1 MKSRILFVDDEAK
14 VLQGL
19 QRMLRGM
26 RGEWV
31 MAFAESGKEALELL
45 AKTPA
50 DVVVSDMRMPG
61 MDGAQLLD
69 TVRRRHPGAT
79 RIILSGYAN
88 EESVLRTIGPA
99 HQYLAKPC
107 DSETLTRKIINSLE
121 LRRLLKTES
130 LRHLVSS
137 LDPLPTTPKVYFEL
151 LEELNS
157 PTASVNSVAEIF
169 SHDVGMTAHIL
180 KLTNTA
186 FFALPMKAT
195 TARDA
200 VQLLGFDTTRA
211 LVLMTGFFSRFKGD
225 ANATP
230 VLERLSRRSFAIGV
244 LAKAIAEK
252 EGLGK
257 LTADQACCAG
267 ALSHVGTLL
276 LIANLPAEFKQAVAM
291 VEDKGIAIIEAER
304 RVFGAGHAEFG
315 AYLLGLWGF
324 TDTIIE
330 AVAYHHQPGL
340 CCSRKVGVL
349 TVLHAAQDLIRGR
362 EDTHKIEEIE
372 EMPGAALDRQYLAEA
387 GVADRL
393 PAWLKIFHDL
403 KKTDQNK

>member
-1 MKSRILFVDDEAK
+1 MKSSILFVDDEAK
-14 VLQGL
+14 ILQGL
-19 QRMLRGM
+19 RRMLRGM

-45 AKTPA
+45 EKTPA

-69 TVRRRHPGAT
+69 AVRKRHPGAA

-107 DSETLTRKIINSLE
+107 DSETLTKTITSSLE
-121 LRRLLKTES
+121 LRGLLKSEK
-130 LRHLVSS
+130 LRRLVSS
-137 LDPLPTTPKVYFEL
+137 LDTLPTPPEVYFGL

-157 PTASVNSVAEIF
+157 PKASVNSVAEIF
-169 SHDVGMTAHIL
+169 SHDVGMTAQIM

-186 FFALPMKAT
+186 FFALPIKVT

-200 VQLLGFDTTRA
+200 VQLLGFDTIRA
-211 LVLMTGFFSRFKGD
+211 MVLMTGFFSRFKGD
-225 ANATP
+225 ANATSA
-230 VLERLSRRSFAIGV
+230 LERLSRRSFAIGV
-244 LAKAIAEK
+244 LAKTIAEK

-257 LTADQACCAG
+257 PVADQACCAG

-291 VEDKGIAIIEAER
+291 VEKEGIAIIEAER
-304 RVFGAGHAEFG
+304 LVFGANHAEFG

-324 TDTIIE
+324 TDPIIE

-340 CCSRKVGVL
+340 CCSRKIGVL
-349 TVLHAAQDLIRGR
+349 TVLHAAQYLIRGR
-362 EDTHKIEEIE
+362 EDNHGIE

-387 GVADRL
+387 GVADSL
-393 PAWLKIFHDL
+393 PAWLKIFHGL
-403 KKTDQNK
+403 KKTDRNG

>member
-1 MKSRILFVDDEAK
+1 MKSRILFVDDEVK

-19 QRMLRGM
+19 RRMLRGM
-26 RGEWV
+26 RNEWV
-31 MAFAESGKEALELL
+31 MAFAESGKEALKLL

-69 TVRRRHPGAT
+69 AVRKRHPGTA
-79 RIILSGYAN
+79 RIILSGYAG

-107 DSETLTRKIINSLE
+107 DSETLIKVIASSLE
-121 LRRLLKTES
+121 LRGLLKSEK
-130 LRHLVSS
+130 LRRLVSS
-137 LDPLPTTPKVYFEL
+137 LDALPSPPDVYFGL
-151 LEELNS
+151 LEELSS
-157 PTASVNSVAEIF
+157 PNASVNSVAEIF
-169 SHDVGMTAHIL
+169 SHDVAMTAHIL

-186 FFALPMKAT
+186 FFALPMKIA
-195 TARDA
+195 TAREA

-211 LVLMTGFFSRFKGD
+211 LVLMTGFFSRFKGK
-225 ANATP
+225 ANAAAT
-230 VLERLSRRSFAIGV
+230 LERLSRRSFAIGV

-257 LTADQACCAG
+257 FTAGQVCCAG

-276 LIANLPAEFKQAVAM
+276 LIANLPSKFEQAVAM
-291 VEDKGIAIIEAER
+291 TEKEGIAIIEAER

-324 TDTIIE
+324 ADPIIE
-330 AVAYHHQPGL
+330 AVAYHHEPSL
-340 CCSRKVGVL
+340 CCHRKVGAL

-362 EDTHKIEEIE
+362 GEGCKIEEV
-372 EMPGAALDRQYLAEA
+372 PGTALDRQYLAEV
-387 GVADRL
+387 GVVDRL
-393 PAWLKIFHDL
+393 PEWLKISHDL
-403 KKTDQNK
+403 KKTNSN

>member
-1 MKSRILFVDDEAK
+1 MKSSILFVDDEVK

-19 QRMLRGM
+19 RRMLRGM
-26 RGEWV
+26 RGEWA

-45 AKTPA
+45 EKTPA

-69 TVRRRHPGAT
+69 AVRRRHPGAA
-79 RIILSGYAN
+79 RIILSGYAD

-107 DSETLTRKIINSLE
+107 DSETLTRTIAGSLE
-121 LRRLLKTES
+121 LRGLLKSEK
-130 LRHLVSS
+130 LRRLVSS
-137 LDPLPTTPKVYFEL
+137 LDTLPTPPEVYFGL

-169 SHDVGMTAHIL
+169 SHDVGMTAQIL

-186 FFALPMKAT
+186 FFALPMKVT
-195 TARDA
+195 TPGEA
-200 VQLLGFDTTRA
+200 VQLLGFDTIRA
-211 LVLMTGFFSRFKGD
+211 LVLMTGFFSQFKGD
-225 ANATP
+225 ANAASA
-230 VLERLSRRSFAIGV
+230 LERLSRRSFAIGV
-244 LAKAIAEK
+244 LAKAIAGK

-257 LTADQACCAG
+257 LIADQACCAG

-276 LIANLPAEFKQAVAM
+276 LIANLPVKFEQAVAM
-291 VEDKGIAIIEAER
+291 VEKEGIGIIEAEL
-304 RVFGAGHAEFG
+304 RVFGASHAEFG

-324 TDTIIE
+324 TYPIIE

-340 CCSRKVGVL
+340 CSGRKVGLL
-349 TVLHAAQDLIRGR
+349 TVLHAAQYLVRG
-362 EDTHKIEEIE
+362 EIEEI
-372 EMPGAALDRQYLAEA
+372 PGPALDLQYLAEA
-387 GVADRL
+387 GVAERL
-393 PAWLKIFHDL
+393 PEWLNIFHDL
-403 KKTDQNK
+403 KKTDSNE